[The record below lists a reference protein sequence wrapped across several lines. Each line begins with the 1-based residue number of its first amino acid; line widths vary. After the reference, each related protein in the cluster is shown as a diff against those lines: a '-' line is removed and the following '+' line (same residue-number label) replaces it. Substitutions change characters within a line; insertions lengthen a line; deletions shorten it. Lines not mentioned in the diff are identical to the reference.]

1 MTGLIS
7 MWHRTS
13 ALWFSALPVFKRGV
27 PSVGMMETLQQAYA
41 LAYVEPFRASS
52 RRMPGGPCRRAGQV
66 SVTQMDDDESRPR
79 RLSSG
84 TAAWDD
90 ITPGKP
96 DDYPQAAPSQFQS
109 SFSVSS

>member
-41 LAYVEPFRASS
+41 LTYVDPFRASPPSTGS
-52 RRMPGGPCRRAGQV
+52 RPASVTGGAPTRRA
-66 SVTQMDDDESRPR
+66 DPPR
-79 RLSSG
+79 G
-84 TAAWDD
+84 
-90 ITPGKP
+90 
-96 DDYPQAAPSQFQS
+96 AAPP
-109 SFSVSS
+109 